1 MRNVAGRWLTLG
13 FLAVA
18 SLTAACGGSA
28 APSDSPPA
36 QPGSS
41 TIAEGAAGEPPAA
54 SIEPTPTPEPVL
66 DFSEIE
72 PIPPDLPADPD
83 LAVGRGPLRGTA
95 AAIKAALMQAGV
107 LPPDAEVYVLPI
119 ASTTESLLVFQ
130 FGPISEESSSAE
142 DSSQI
147 FFDIA
152 TSPAALAANVTQIVF
167 NYADSDEQGPFV
179 LTIAMSVETL
189 GKLADGTLVE
199 AEIAERLLFSLE
211 RSE

>member
-41 TIAEGAAGEPPAA
+41 TIAEGAASEPPAA

-72 PIPPDLPADPD
+72 PIAPDLSAGLD

-107 LPPDAEVYVLPI
+107 PLDAEIYVLPI
-119 ASTTESLLVFQ
+119 AGTDESLLVFQ
-130 FGPISEESSSAE
+130 SGPISQQSSQAE
-142 DSSQI
+142 DSSQV
-147 FFDIA
+147 FLDIV
-152 TSPAALAANVTQIVF
+152 TSPVAQAANVTQIVF
-167 NYADSDEQGPFV
+167 NYADSDEQGPLV
-179 LTIAMSVETL
+179 LTIGMSVETL
-189 GKLADGTLVE
+189 GKLVDGTLTE

-211 RSE
+211 RPE